1 MRIGFGNDIH
11 RLVTGRPLVIGGV
24 TIPSDKGEEAHSDGD
39 VLIHAIIDSILGAK
53 ALGDIGALFPPSDAK
68 WKDADSKELLKA
80 VLKLSKPDIINID
93 ATITL
98 ERPKLRGY
106 IEEIRKELSKLLDID
121 ILQVSIKAK
130 TNEGLGD
137 IGSGNAIKAEC
148 VILLN

>member
-11 RLVTGRPLVIGGV
+11 RLAANRPLVIGGV
-24 TIPSDKGEEAHSDGD
+24 SIPSDKGEEAHSDGD

-53 ALGDIGALFPPSDAK
+53 ALGDIGSLFPPSDAK

-80 VLKLSKPDIINID
+80 VLELSKPEIINLD

-106 IEEIRKELSKLLDID
+106 IDEIRKKLSELLAVDIS
-121 ILQVSIKAK
+121 QVSIKAK

-148 VILLN
+148 VILIN